1 MENTLSDDELFEKM
15 CSKKS
20 KNITIE
26 DEPINNS
33 DNELNNIKKMGYDY
47 YKILGIS
54 PDTNLSD
61 IKRKYRH
68 KIAEYHPDKL
78 KFLSESKKKLK
89 QEQFNLIRMAG
100 EVLTNPE
107 KKKLYDLE
115 TKTLKS
121 KDFQNQKST
130 FDDFLKL
137 QDSQMTEDNKRRAEL
152 EFKKHTEQVNS
163 KIGFDKKEL
172 DVKFD
177 KHTSDKLFQDL
188 QAQRDMESIEIAQRN
203 LFEGRS
209 FNPNEFNKM
218 FEKNKKKEE
227 KKQKIK
233 QSKGDMVKYDDGF
246 TAFNDTGV
254 GNFISVNDDYGELFG
269 KENFKGSSTFSR
281 SKTQLSDDEL
291 SISSISDIEYDDDYY
306 NHSKK
311 KITSDD
317 IRKFERMRNEDT
329 MKFDK
334 MSMNEFKSV
343 MEDQFGI
350 SKEFGTMIGQEI
362 AQKPA
367 QITSHMVDVY
377 KKLIELSS
385 ESDDE

>member
-362 AQKPA
+362 SQKPS

>member
-20 KNITIE
+20 KNIIID
-26 DEPINNS
+26 DEPIKNN
-33 DNELNNIKKMGYDY
+33 DNDLNNIKKMGYDY
-47 YKILGIS
+47 YKILGVS
-54 PDTNLSD
+54 PENNMSD

-89 QEQFNLIRMAG
+89 QEQFQLIRMAG

-107 KKKLYDLE
+107 KKKIYDLQ

-137 QDSQMTEDNKRRAEL
+137 QDSQMTEDHKRKAEL
-152 EFKKHTEQVNS
+152 EFKKHTEKVNL
-163 KIGFDKKEL
+163 IRGFDQKDI
-172 DVKFD
+172 DVKYD
-177 KHTSDKLFQDL
+177 KRTSDKLFQDL
-188 QAQRDMESIEIAQRN
+188 QAQRDMESIEIAKKN

-209 FNPNEFNKM
+209 FNPNDFNKM
-218 FEKNKKKEE
+218 FEKNKKKED
-227 KKQKIK
+227 KKHKIK
-233 QSKGDMVKYDDGF
+233 QSLGEMVKYDDTF

-269 KENFKGSSTFSR
+269 KEDFRSSTTFSR
-281 SKTQLSDDEL
+281 NKTGISDDEL

-311 KITSDD
+311 KISSDD
-317 IRKFERMRNEDT
+317 IRKFEKMRNDDT

-334 MSMNEFKSV
+334 MSLNEFKSV
-343 MEDQFGI
+343 MDDQFGI
-350 SKEFGTMIGQEI
+350 SKDFGTIIGQDI
-362 AQKPA
+362 SQKPA

-377 KKLIELSS
+377 KKLIELNSD
-385 ESDDE
+385 SDDE

>member
-1 MENTLSDDELFEKM
+1 
-15 CSKKS
+15 
-20 KNITIE
+20 
-26 DEPINNS
+26 
-33 DNELNNIKKMGYDY
+33 
-47 YKILGIS
+47 
-54 PDTNLSD
+54 
-61 IKRKYRH
+61 
-68 KIAEYHPDKL
+68 
-78 KFLSESKKKLK
+78 
-89 QEQFNLIRMAG
+89 
-100 EVLTNPE
+100 
-107 KKKLYDLE
+107 
-115 TKTLKS
+115 
-121 KDFQNQKST
+121 
-130 FDDFLKL
+130 
-137 QDSQMTEDNKRRAEL
+137 MTEDNKRRAEL

-362 AQKPA
+362 SQKPS

>member
-20 KNITIE
+20 KNIIID
-26 DEPINNS
+26 DEPITNN

-54 PDTNLSD
+54 PETNISE

-89 QEQFNLIRMAG
+89 QEQFQLIRMAG

-107 KKKLYDLE
+107 KKKIYDLQ

-137 QDSQMTEDNKRRAEL
+137 QDSQMTEDNKRKAEL
-152 EFKKHTEQVNS
+152 EFKKNTEKVNLMR
-163 KIGFDKKEL
+163 GFDKK
-172 DVKFD
+172 DVDIKYD
-177 KHTSDKLFQDL
+177 KRTSDKLFQDL

-233 QSKGDMVKYDDGF
+233 QSMGQMIKYDESF

-269 KENFKGSSTFSR
+269 KEDFRSSTSFSR
-281 SKTQLSDDEL
+281 NKTGMSDDEM
-291 SISSISDIEYDDDYY
+291 SISSISDIDYNDEYY

-311 KITSDD
+311 KISSDD

-334 MSMNEFKSV
+334 MSLNEFKSV
-343 MEDQFGI
+343 MDDQFGI
-350 SKEFGTMIGQEI
+350 SKDFGTIIGQDI
-362 AQKPA
+362 SQKPA

-377 KKLIELSS
+377 KKLIELNSD
-385 ESDDE
+385 SDDE